1 MIASVGYITKLTEKQ
16 RRKPSAW
23 WVGFEPQTR
32 RLKKTKTDVEN
43 RGAQTVWDLEKRL
56 GTEDPQSG
64 EETKKDGVFCHF
76 SLLLADSFGGIIA
89 HQFLLQQGQIH

>member
-1 MIASVGYITKLTEKQ
+1 LTEER

-43 RGAQTVWDLEKRL
+43 RGAQTVSDLEKRL
-56 GTEDPQSG
+56 STEDHQSG
-64 EETKKDGVFCHF
+64 EETKKDGVLCHF

>member
-1 MIASVGYITKLTEKQ
+1 VWLHYDEVDRKTKKKALCL
-16 RRKPSAW
+16 AW

-56 GTEDPQSG
+56 GTKDHQSG
-64 EETKKDGVFCHF
+64 EETKKDGVLCHF

-89 HQFLLQQGQIH
+89 HQFL

>member
-1 MIASVGYITKLTEKQ
+1 MTISKKTEAVVFISPKT
-16 RRKPSAW
+16 
-23 WVGFEPQTR
+23 GFLYQV
-32 RLKKTKTDVEN
+32 LKETKTDVEN

-56 GTEDPQSG
+56 GTKDHQSG

-89 HQFLLQQGQIH
+89 HQFLLQQGQIR